1 MKKIISILGI
11 LIFCMALQVVSQ
23 NAPVTTAASV
33 VSTTTSALV
42 PVTVTGFTNIVSFN
56 LKILYDPSVV
66 SATAITIGPVLG
78 GSLST
83 NLTVPGEITLG
94 WFAYPGKSMADN
106 SVMFTVTFSKLTSG
120 SSAISWFDD
129 GYSCV
134 WYDGNFATLNDL
146 PTPAYYI
153 NGSVT
158 FPPPLVADFT
168 VSSTTPPKNTTV
180 QFTDLT
186 TGNPATWSWSF
197 DRTSVVYVNGTS
209 AASKNPQV
217 QFNDGGLYTVTLVV
231 TNEYFTETKIK
242 TAYILAGI
250 GGLWSGG
257 VSSDWNNLANWDN
270 HLVPD
275 AATNVVIPSSAIFW
289 PVFNGNLTLGT
300 NCKNLTLSGTTSRMT
315 INGDLT
321 IKP

>member
-33 VSTTTSALV
+33 VSTTTTAQI

-56 LKILYDPSVV
+56 LKILFDPAISSV
-66 SATAITIGPVLG
+66 SAVTTGPLLG
-78 GSLST
+78 GSVTS
-83 NLTVPGEITLG
+83 NWSVPGSVNFG
-94 WFAYPGKSMADN
+94 WYTYPGKTLPDN
-106 SVMFTVTFSKLTSG
+106 TVLFNITFTKVASG
-120 SSAISWFDD
+120 SSALTWFDD
-129 GYSCV
+129 GSSCV
-134 WYDGNFATLNDL
+134 WYDGDWNELTDI
-146 PTPAYYI
+146 PTSSFYI

-158 FPPPLVADFT
+158 FPPPLIANFT
-168 VSSTTPPKNTTV
+168 VDNTTPPKNTTV

-197 DRTSVVYVNGTS
+197 DRATVVYVNGTS

-217 QFNDGGLYTVTLVV
+217 QFSDGGLYTVTLVV
-231 TNEYFTETKIK
+231 TNQYFTDTRVK
-242 TAYILAGI
+242 TGYIRAGI

-257 VSSDWNNLANWDN
+257 VSSDWSNLANWDN

-275 AATNVVIPSSAIFW
+275 ASTNVVIPSSALFW